1 MTKFEVMHGNQ
12 AIAEGAIAAG
22 CRFYAGYPITPS
34 TEVAEILSDRLPEV
48 GGVFVQMEDEIA
60 SMAAI
65 IGASLG
71 GMKSATATSGPGFSL
86 MQENLGYA
94 VGSEIPC
101 VVINVQ
107 RVGPSTG
114 LPTKAAQGD
123 IMQARWG
130 THGDHPIIALSPG
143 SVQDCFDLTIKAFNF
158 AEKYRTPVIFLADA
172 LVSSLQEKIAIPD
185 TDDYE
190 VYERPKPV
198 ESPED
203 YKAFAFT
210 KGGVV
215 PLAAFGEGYRYHV
228 TGLLHNEKGYPTENA
243 EIASQWWDHMYSK
256 INDNL
261 DDILL
266 YEEKELADADIAL
279 IAYGGTAMAASHA
292 VDIARQKGIRLGLLK
307 LQTIWPFPD
316 ERVRKLADEVPHII
330 VPELNFGQ
338 IRSEVERVSAGRASI
353 EGINRAD
360 GNQIKPDDILDLVRE
375 RQRVTAS

>member
-1 MTKFEVMHGNQ
+1 MPKYEVMYGNK

-34 TEVAEILSDRLPEV
+34 TEIAEILSDRLPEV
-48 GGVFVQMEDEIA
+48 DGVFVQMEDEIA

-86 MQENLGYA
+86 MQENLGFA

-101 VVINVQ
+101 VIINVQ

-143 SVQDCFDLTIKAFNF
+143 SVQDCFDLTVKAFNLS
-158 AEKYRTPVIFLADA
+158 EKYRTPVILLADA
-172 LVSSLQEKIAIPD
+172 LVSALEEKIAVPGKEELELYD
-185 TDDYE
+185 
-190 VYERPKPV
+190 RPLPS
-198 ESPED
+198 ESPQD
-203 YKAFAFT
+203 YRAFSFK

-215 PLAAFGEGYRYHV
+215 PLAPFGKGYRYHV
-228 TGLLHNEKGYPTENA
+228 TGLLHDEKGYPTED
-243 EIASQWWDHMYSK
+243 SSVVSRWWDHMHSK
-256 INDNL
+256 IEDNL

-266 YEEKELADADIAL
+266 YEEKHLEDADIAL
-279 IAYGGTAMAASHA
+279 IAYGGTAMAADRA
-292 VDIARQKGIRLGLLK
+292 VSLARKEGIRLGLLK
-307 LQTIWPFPD
+307 LQTIWPFPE
-316 ERVRKLADEVPHII
+316 ERVRKLARNCPLII

-338 IRSEVERVSAGRASI
+338 VRSEVERLSAGQTRI
-353 EGINRAD
+353 EGINKAD
-360 GNQIKPDDILDLVRE
+360 GNQITPIEILNAVRSKLVS
-375 RQRVTAS
+375 AP

>member
-1 MTKFEVMHGNQ
+1 MAEFEVMYGNQ

-34 TEVAEILSDRLPEV
+34 TEIAEILSDRLPEV

-71 GMKSATATSGPGFSL
+71 GLKSATATSGPGFSL

-94 VGSEIPC
+94 VGSEVPC

-123 IMQARWG
+123 VMQARWG

-143 SVQDCFDLTIKAFNF
+143 SVQDCFDLTVKAFNF

-172 LVSSLQEKIAIPD
+172 LVSALQEKISVPHSSELDIYA
-185 TDDYE
+185 
-190 VYERPKPV
+190 RPKPT

-210 KGGVV
+210 KGGVA
-215 PLAAFGEGYRYHV
+215 PLATFGEGYRYHV
-228 TGLLHNEKGYPTENA
+228 TGLSHDEKGYPTEDSA
-243 EIASQWWDHMYSK
+243 LVAQWWEHMHSK
-256 INDNL
+256 IEDNL

-266 YEEKELADADIAL
+266 YEEKQLDDAEIAL
-279 IAYGGTAMAASHA
+279 IAYGGTSMAADHA
-292 VDIARQKGIRLGLLK
+292 VAIARQQGIKLGLLK
-307 LQTIWPFPD
+307 LQTIWPFP
-316 ERVRKLADEVPHII
+316 EKRVKKLTENVNCIV

-338 IRSEVERVSAGRASI
+338 VRSEVERLSAGQAAVV
-353 EGINRAD
+353 GVNKAD
-360 GNQIKPDDILDLVRE
+360 GNQITPAEILAE
-375 RQRVTAS
+375 VTAQLRNTP

>member
-1 MTKFEVMHGNQ
+1 MSKFEVMYGNQ
-12 AIAEGAIAAG
+12 AIAEGAIKAG

-34 TEVAEILSDRLPEV
+34 TEVAEILSDRLPEE
-48 GGVFVQMEDEIA
+48 GGIFVQMEDEIA
-60 SMAAI
+60 SMGAI

-71 GMKSATATSGPGFSL
+71 GLKSATATSGPGFSL

-143 SVQDCFDLTIKAFNF
+143 SVQDCYDLIIKAFNF
-158 AEKYRTPVIFLADA
+158 SEKYRTPVIFLADA
-172 LVSSLQEKIAIPD
+172 LVSSLEEKIELADETVEIF
-185 TDDYE
+185 
-190 VYERPKPV
+190 ERREPE

-203 YKAFAFT
+203 YKAFAYT

-215 PLAAFGEGYRYHV
+215 PLAKFGEGYRYHV
-228 TGLLHNEKGYPTENA
+228 TGLLHDEKGYPTEDS
-243 EIASQWWDHMYSK
+243 ELVSQWWDHMYSK
-256 INDNL
+256 IEDNL

-266 YEEKELADADIAL
+266 YEEIELDDADIAL
-279 IAYGGTAMAASHA
+279 IAYGGTAMAATRA
-292 VDIARQKGIRLGLLK
+292 VSLAREQGIKLGLLK
-307 LQTIWPFPD
+307 LQTIWPFPE
-316 ERVRKLADEVPHII
+316 ERVKKLAVDMDNII

-338 IRSEVERVSAGRASI
+338 IRSEVERLAAGQSNI
-353 EGINRAD
+353 EGINKAD
-360 GNQIKPDDILDLVRE
+360 GNQITPDEILTAIQKHLV
-375 RQRVTAS
+375 AGS

>member
-1 MTKFEVMHGNQ
+1 MTKYEVMHGNQ

-34 TEVAEILSDRLPEV
+34 TEVAEILSNRLPEEN
-48 GGVFVQMEDEIA
+48 GVFVQMEDEIA

-71 GMKSATATSGPGFSL
+71 GMKAATATSGPGFSL

-143 SVQDCFDLTIKAFNF
+143 SVQDCFDLTVKAFNF

-172 LVSSLQEKIAIPD
+172 LVSSLQEKIAVPD
-185 TDDYE
+185 AAELEIYH
-190 VYERPKPV
+190 RPTPA
-198 ESPED
+198 ESPKD

-210 KGGVV
+210 KGEVA

-228 TGLLHNEKGYPTENA
+228 TGLLHDEKGYPTEDSELVA
-243 EIASQWWDHMYSK
+243 QWWDHMHSK
-256 INDNL
+256 IADNL

-266 YEEKELADADIAL
+266 YEEVALDDADIAL
-279 IAYGGTAMAASHA
+279 VAYGGTAMAADHA
-292 VDIARQKGIRLGLLK
+292 VALAREQGIRLGLLK
-307 LQTIWPFPD
+307 LQTIWPFP
-316 ERVRKLADEVPHII
+316 EQRVKKLAQNVRRII

-338 IRSEVERVSAGRASI
+338 IRSEVERAGAGQAI
-353 EGINRAD
+353 VEGIHKAD
-360 GNQIKPDDILDLVRE
+360 GNQITPAEILSLVTK
-375 RQRVTAS
+375 QQAAVS

>member
-1 MTKFEVMHGNQ
+1 MSKFEFMYGNQ
-12 AIAEGAIAAG
+12 AIAEGAIAVG

-48 GGVFVQMEDEIA
+48 GGAFVQMEDEIA

-65 IGASLG
+65 LGASLG
-71 GMKSATATSGPGFSL
+71 GLKSATATSGPGFSL

-143 SVQDCFDLTIKAFNF
+143 SVQDCFDLTVKAFNF
-158 AEKYRTPVIFLADA
+158 SEKYRTPVILLADA
-172 LVSSLQEKIAIPD
+172 LVSSLVEKIAIPD
-185 TDDYE
+185 SDDLE
-190 VYERPKPV
+190 VYDRPKPTA
-198 ESPED
+198 SPKD
-203 YKAFAFT
+203 YKAFAYT
-210 KGGVV
+210 KGGVE
-215 PLAAFGEGYRYHV
+215 PLANFGEGYRYHV
-228 TGLLHNEKGYPTENA
+228 TGLSHNEKGFPTEDS
-243 EIASQWWDHMYSK
+243 ELVSEWWDHMHSK
-256 INDNL
+256 IDDNL

-266 YEEKELADADIAL
+266 CEEKELVDAEIAM
-279 IAYGGTAMAASHA
+279 IAYGGTAMAADHA
-292 VDIARQKGIRLGLLK
+292 VSIARQQGIKLGLLK
-307 LQTIWPFPD
+307 LQTIWPFPE
-316 ERVRKLADEVPHII
+316 ERVRKLFKDTGRII

-338 IRSEVERVSAGRASI
+338 IRGEVERLNTGIATV
-353 EGINRAD
+353 EGINKAD
-360 GNQIKPDDILDLVRE
+360 GNQITPSEILDVVKQQLA
-375 RQRVTAS
+375 TA